1 MLHANNQNCLYKL
14 KAPTGINVTV
24 ILHRVILD
32 CSDSLTITIPTLRN
46 NFGELLLK
54 CQRNSRREEQEQNE
68 TRQITTFDG
77 EIIIQFA
84 SDFEDSAQGFVIEY
98 ALVEM
103 LNSSVSFVF
112 FYIFS
117 CISRS
122 VQLADLF
129 YESSKI

>member
-1 MLHANNQNCLYKL
+1 M
-14 KAPTGINVTV
+14 TV

-54 CQRNSRREEQEQNE
+54 CQRNSRREEQGEQNE

-84 SDFEDSAQGFVIEY
+84 SDFQDSAQGFVIEY

-103 LNSSVSFVF
+103 LNSSVSVLFF

-129 YESSKI
+129 DGSSKI

>member
-1 MLHANNQNCLYKL
+1 M
-14 KAPTGINVTV
+14 TV

-54 CQRNSRREEQEQNE
+54 CQRNSRREGEEVEQIK

-84 SDFEDSAQGFVIEY
+84 SDFQDSAQGFVIEY

-103 LNSSVSFVF
+103 LNSSVSVLFF

-129 YESSKI
+129 DGSSKI

>member
-54 CQRNSRREEQEQNE
+54 CQRNSRRAGGGEGE
-68 TRQITTFDG
+68 TTRKITTFDG
-77 EIIIQFA
+77 EIIIQFV
-84 SDFEDSAQGFVIEY
+84 SDFQDTAQGFLIEY

-103 LNSSVSFVF
+103 LNSRVLYF
-112 FYIFS
+112 FLHFLM
-117 CISRS
+117 RLKS
-122 VQLADLF
+122 VQLADLVDG
-129 YESSKI
+129 SSNI